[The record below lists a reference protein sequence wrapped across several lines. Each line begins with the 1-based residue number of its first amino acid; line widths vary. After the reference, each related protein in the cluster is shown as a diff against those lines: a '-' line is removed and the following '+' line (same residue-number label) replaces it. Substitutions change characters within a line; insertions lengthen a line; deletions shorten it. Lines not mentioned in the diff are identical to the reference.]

1 MHFYGIN
8 YFLKILILKPFLKK
22 LNLKEEF
29 EINNKL

>member
-1 MHFYGIN
+1 MHFME
-8 YFLKILILKPFLKK
+8 LIFFKNPNFEAFFKK